1 MEQNQ
6 ESQNQKQEKKK
17 EEPKGP
23 GFLTKQKDKLVNY
36 RRVISVAR
44 KPDKEEFSEAIKI
57 TGSGI
62 LVVGAI
68 GFMIFLLYYFLS
80 GGMAL

>member
-6 ESQNQKQEKKK
+6 ESRKQEKPKK

-23 GFLTKQKDKLVNY
+23 GFLGKQKDKLVNY

-44 KPDKEEFSEAIKI
+44 KPDKEEFSKAVKI

-62 LVVGAI
+62 LFVGMI
-68 GFMIFLLYYFLS
+68 GFVIFLLYYFIS
-80 GGMAL
+80 GGMVL

>member
-6 ESQNQKQEKKK
+6 ESQKQDKPKK

-23 GFLTKQKDKLVNY
+23 GFLGKQKDKLVNY

-44 KPDKEEFSEAIKI
+44 KPDKEEFSKAVRI

-62 LVVGAI
+62 LFVGFI
-68 GFMIFLLYYFLS
+68 GFVIFLLYYFIS
-80 GGMAL
+80 GGMVL

>member
-6 ESQNQKQEKKK
+6 ESQKQEKPKK

-23 GFLTKQKDKLVNY
+23 GFLGKQKDKLVNY

-44 KPDKEEFSEAIKI
+44 KPDKEEFSKAVKI

-62 LVVGAI
+62 LFVGMI
-68 GFMIFLLYYFLS
+68 GFVIFLLYYFIS
-80 GGMAL
+80 GGMVL